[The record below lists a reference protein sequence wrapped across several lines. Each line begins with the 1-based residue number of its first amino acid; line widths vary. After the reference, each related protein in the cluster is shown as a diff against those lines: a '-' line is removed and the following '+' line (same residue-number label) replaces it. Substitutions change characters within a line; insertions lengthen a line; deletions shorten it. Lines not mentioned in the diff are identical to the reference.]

1 MEETIETKNEKN
13 KVDVKYAEIDQEV
26 LDIAGKED
34 IFGVFEDEKQMRRAE
49 FNFLCEF
56 LSELKDVVKYADDFV
71 NTLTICS
78 NDKLVDF
85 FTNVKGNVEK
95 EKTRLSALEKVEKS
109 HKKTTKKKES
119 SKKVTKKD

>member
-1 MEETIETKNEKN
+1 
-13 KVDVKYAEIDQEV
+13 V

-119 SKKVTKKD
+119 SKKVTEKQEKSVK